1 MQPSSSMRAGKWHI
15 DIQCAKCATPFK
27 QRALVWVA

>member
-15 DIQCAKCATPFK
+15 DIQCAKCATAFK
-27 QRALVWVA
+27 QRPQVWVA

>member
-1 MQPSSSMRAGKWHI
+1 MQPSFNLHDGKWHI

-27 QRALVWVA
+27 QRAQVWVA